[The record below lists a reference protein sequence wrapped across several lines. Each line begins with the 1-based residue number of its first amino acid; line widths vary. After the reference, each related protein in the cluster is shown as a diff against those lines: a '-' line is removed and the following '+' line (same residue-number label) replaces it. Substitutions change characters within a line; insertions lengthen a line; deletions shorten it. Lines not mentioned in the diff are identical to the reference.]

1 MKRVATYEISH
12 RDPGVRDAL
21 AQSMDAFHSY
31 LGDPLE
37 AIDDALARHPD
48 FVMGHL
54 FKATVLM
61 LTSERR
67 FQDPARAS
75 IAAATALKDSAND
88 RERGILAALD
98 ALVANDWALASQ
110 RFDRVLMAHAT
121 DAFSIQA
128 AQLIDFFRGD
138 SLNLRNR
145 IARVLPAWSAG
156 LPGYSFVMGMY
167 AFGLEECNQYVDAER
182 AGRLALDLDRRDAW
196 AVHAVAHVM
205 EMQGRVTEGIDWLE
219 SRARDWSPDSGPV
232 NGFAYHN
239 WWHLALFH
247 FDRGDAAE
255 ALRILDQHI
264 LSGAGD
270 LALGLVDATALLWRL
285 KLLDV
290 PVGDRFEVVAER
302 WEARLDREPGYCGF
316 NDFHAALAFAAT
328 GRSNAVGAILSAQ
341 HGAAK
346 GEASET
352 SASVQ
357 QISAAAGAPLVA
369 AISDYAEGRYAEAA
383 WRLAD
388 ARDGAARFGGSH
400 AQRDLIT
407 LTLIDAARRGD
418 EPRLA
423 RHYLNERLS
432 AKPESGLGWRL
443 LERLS

>member
-1 MKRVATYEISH
+1 MKSVAIHEISH
-12 RDPGVRDAL
+12 RDPVVRDAL
-21 AQSMDAFHSY
+21 AQSMDAFHTY

-37 AIDDALARHPD
+37 AVEAALAKHPD

-54 FKATVLM
+54 FKAAVLM

-67 FQDPARAS
+67 FRDPARAS
-75 IAAATALKDSAND
+75 LAVATALKDHAND

-98 ALVANDWALASQ
+98 ALVTNDWALACQ
-110 RFDRVLMAHAT
+110 RFDRLLMAHPT
-121 DAFSIQA
+121 DAFSIQV

-156 LPGYSFVMGMY
+156 MPGYSFVMGMY
-167 AFGLEECNQYVDAER
+167 AFGLEECNQYADAER

-205 EMQGRVTEGIDWLE
+205 EMQGRVTEGINWLE
-219 SRARDWSPDSGPV
+219 SRARDWSPEIGPA

-247 FDRGDAAE
+247 FDRGDATE
-255 ALRILDQHI
+255 ALRILDERI
-264 LSGAGD
+264 LPGAGD
-270 LALGLVDATALLWRL
+270 LALGLLDATALLWRL

-290 PVGDRFEVVAER
+290 PLGDRFEVVADR
-302 WEARLDREPGYCGF
+302 WAAKLDGEQGYYGF

-341 HGAAK
+341 AGAAN
-346 GEASET
+346 GDAADTAAS
-352 SASVQ
+352 AQ
-357 QISAAAGAPLVA
+357 RISAAAGAPLVA
-369 AISDYAEGRYAEAA
+369 AVSDYAEGRYAEAA

-388 ARDGAARFGGSH
+388 ARDGASRFGGSH

-407 LTLIDAARRGD
+407 LTLIDAARRGG
-418 EPRLA
+418 EHRLA
-423 RHYLNERLS
+423 RHYLNERLT

-443 LERLS
+443 LERIS